1 MKKFLY
7 LFLVLILTLFIGIKV
22 NSYFKSIET
31 KINLLAS
38 SVVDETNS
46 LNTIKSSGENTF
58 QNLNFQKP
66 NFVEVA
72 KTTIDNVVHV
82 KNSTNISNDFSLEDL
97 IFGRRQQRPLI
108 GSGSGV
114 IISPDGYII
123 TNSHVV
129 ENADKIEI
137 TTNSNQTFY
146 AELVGSDDQNDIA
159 LLKINSN
166 EVLSYATFGD
176 SDSTQIGEWVL
187 AVGNPFNL
195 NSTVTAGII
204 SAKSRNL
211 DPSGRTTQSYIQ
223 TDAAVNPGN
232 SGGALVNTKG
242 ELIGINTAIQSQT
255 GSYIGYSFAV
265 PSNIARKVIEDIMEF
280 GVVQYGFLGVT
291 GSSLNSSISK
301 KLGTI
306 DTEGFY
312 ISSVEE
318 GSGANIAGIKSG
330 DIIKKID
337 GISINKFSDLKG
349 YLNSKRPNDVVKIKL
364 KVNSKEKLVSVK
376 LNKNERVQFYLI
388 GVLKNMSKE
397 ELIKSNFSSAVKIS
411 EFNNNYK
418 KYWEDYG
425 IKVGNIV
432 KSINGNK
439 IHTILDVEKILKSR
453 KYHDPINIEIINDN
467 NITERFNFR

>member
-7 LFLVLILTLFIGIKV
+7 LFLALILTLFIGIKV

-46 LNTIKSSGENTF
+46 LNTVKSSSENTF

-137 TTNSNQTFY
+137 TTNSNQTFD

>member
-38 SVVDETNS
+38 SVVNETNS
-46 LNTIKSSGENTF
+46 LNTVKSSDKNTF

-66 NFVEVA
+66 DFVEVA
-72 KTTIDNVVHV
+72 KRTIDNVVHV

-108 GSGSGV
+108 GTGSGV

-129 ENADKIEI
+129 KNADKIEI
-137 TTNSNQTFY
+137 TTNSNQTFD

-301 KLGTI
+301 KLGTK
-306 DTEGFY
+306 DTKGFY
-312 ISSVEE
+312 INSVEE

-330 DIIKKID
+330 DIIKQVD
-337 GISINKFSDLKG
+337 GININKFSDLKG
-349 YLNSKRPNDVVKIKL
+349 YLNSKRPNDIVKIKL
-364 KVNSKEKLVSVK
+364 KINSKEKLVSVK
-376 LNKNERVQFYLI
+376 LNKNERIQFYLI
-388 GVLKNMSKE
+388 GILKNISKD
-397 ELIKSNFSSAVKIS
+397 ELIKSNASSGVKIS

-425 IKVGNIV
+425 IKVGNII

>member
-1 MKKFLY
+1 MKKL
-7 LFLVLILTLFIGIKV
+7 LFIILTLIISLFILIKGINYIKSIEDKV
-22 NSYFKSIET
+22 NSITSIDNYNEPLT
-31 KINLLAS
+31 GNVKTSHDAI
-38 SVVDETNS
+38 NS
-46 LNTIKSSGENTF
+46 LNFE
-58 QNLNFQKP
+58 KP
-66 NFVEVA
+66 DFVQVA
-72 KTTIDNVVHV
+72 NKTIDNVVHV
-82 KNSTNISNDFSLEDL
+82 KNSSNISNGFSIQDL
-97 IFGRRQQRPLI
+97 IFGKKQRHPLI
-108 GSGSGV
+108 GTGSGV

-123 TNSHVV
+123 TNSHVIK
-129 ENADKIEI
+129 NADKIEV
-137 TTNSNQTFY
+137 TTNNNQTFD
-146 AELVGSDDQNDIA
+146 AELIGSDDQNDIA
-159 LLKINSN
+159 LLKINSS
-166 EVLSYATFGD
+166 EVLSHATFGD

-211 DPSGRTTQSYIQ
+211 DPSGRKTQSYIQ

-280 GVVQYGFLGVT
+280 GIVQYGFLGVT

-301 KLGTI
+301 ELGI
-306 DTEGFY
+306 KDTEGFY
-312 ISSVEE
+312 INSIEE
-318 GSGANIAGIKSG
+318 GSGANSAGIKKG
-330 DIIKKID
+330 DIIKQID

-349 YLNSKRPNDVVKIKL
+349 YLNSKRPNDVVNIKL
-364 KVNSKEKLVSVK
+364 KNNLKEEIISVK
-376 LNKNERVQFYLI
+376 LNKNERIQFYLI
-388 GVLKNMSKE
+388 GILKNLSKN
-397 ELIKSNFSSAVKIS
+397 ELIKLNVSSGVKIS
-411 EFNNNYK
+411 EFNSNYK
-418 KYWEDYG
+418 KYWKDYG
-425 IKVGNIV
+425 ISVGNII
-432 KSINGNK
+432 KSINSTT

>member
-7 LFLVLILTLFIGIKV
+7 LFLALILTLFIGIKV

-31 KINLLAS
+31 KINILSS
-38 SVVDETNS
+38 SVVNETNS
-46 LNTIKSSGENTF
+46 LNTVKSFDENIF
-58 QNLNFQKP
+58 KSLNFQKP
-66 NFVEVA
+66 DFVDVA
-72 KTTIDNVVHV
+72 KRTIDNVVHV

-97 IFGRRQQRPLI
+97 IFGKRQQRPLI
-108 GSGSGV
+108 GTGSGV

-129 ENADKIEI
+129 KNADKIEI
-137 TTNSNQTFY
+137 TTNSNQTFD

-265 PSNIARKVIEDIMEF
+265 PSNIARKIIEDIMEF

-301 KLGTI
+301 KLGTK

-312 ISSVEE
+312 INSVEE

-330 DIIKKID
+330 DIIKQVD
-337 GISINKFSDLKG
+337 GININKFSDLKG
-349 YLNSKRPNDVVKIKL
+349 YLNSKRPNDIVKIKL
-364 KVNSKEKLVSVK
+364 KIDSEEKLVSVK
-376 LNKNERVQFYLI
+376 LNKNQRIQFYLI
-388 GVLKNMSKE
+388 GILKNMSKD
-397 ELIKSNFSSAVKIS
+397 ELIKSNVSSGVKIS

-418 KYWEDYG
+418 KYWQDYG
-425 IKVGNIV
+425 IRVGNIV
-432 KSINGNK
+432 KSINGKK
-439 IHTILDVEKILKSR
+439 IQTILDVEKILKSR
-453 KYHDPINIEIINDN
+453 NYQDPINIEIINDN

>member
-7 LFLVLILTLFIGIKV
+7 LFLALILTLFIGIKV

-137 TTNSNQTFY
+137 TTNSNQTFD

-425 IKVGNIV
+425 IRVGNIV

>member
-1 MKKFLY
+1 MKKFFY
-7 LFLVLILTLFIGIKV
+7 LFVTLVLTLFIGIKV

-31 KINLLAS
+31 KINSLS
-38 SVVDETNS
+38 SSIVNEKNL
-46 LNTIKSSGENTF
+46 LNTVKSSDENTF
-58 QNLNFQKP
+58 KNLNFQKP
-66 NFVEVA
+66 DFVEVA
-72 KTTIDNVVHV
+72 KRTIDNVVHV

-108 GSGSGV
+108 GTGSGV

-129 ENADKIEI
+129 KNADKIEI
-137 TTNSNQTFY
+137 TTNSNQTFD

-265 PSNIARKVIEDIMEF
+265 PSNIARKIIEDIMEF

-301 KLGTI
+301 RLGTK

-312 ISSVEE
+312 INSVEE

-330 DIIKKID
+330 DIIKQVD
-337 GISINKFSDLKG
+337 GININKFSDLKG
-349 YLNSKRPNDVVKIKL
+349 YLYSKRPNDIVKIKL
-364 KVNSKEKLVSVK
+364 KTNSKEKLVSVK
-376 LNKNERVQFYLI
+376 LNKNERIQFYLI
-388 GVLKNMSKE
+388 GILKNMSKD
-397 ELIKSNFSSAVKIS
+397 ELIKSNVSSGVKIS

-425 IKVGNIV
+425 IRIGNIV

-453 KYHDPINIEIINDN
+453 KYNDPINIEIINDN

>member
-7 LFLVLILTLFIGIKV
+7 LFLALILTLFIGIKV
-22 NSYFKSIET
+22 NSYFKSIEAE
-31 KINLLAS
+31 INLLAS
-38 SVVDETNS
+38 NVVDEKNS

-58 QNLNFQKP
+58 KNLNFQKP
-66 NFVEVA
+66 DFVEVA

-82 KNSTNISNDFSLEDL
+82 KNSTNISDDFSLEDL

-129 ENADKIEI
+129 KNADKIEI
-137 TTNSNQTFY
+137 TTNSNQTFD

>member
-1 MKKFLY
+1 MRKFLY
-7 LFLVLILTLFIGIKV
+7 LFLVLILTLFIGIKI

-38 SVVDETNS
+38 SVVNETNS
-46 LNTIKSSGENTF
+46 LNTVKSSDENTF

-66 NFVEVA
+66 DFVEVA
-72 KTTIDNVVHV
+72 KRTIDNVVHV

-108 GSGSGV
+108 GTGSGV

-123 TNSHVV
+123 TNLHVV
-129 ENADKIEI
+129 KNADKIEI
-137 TTNSNQTFY
+137 TTNSNQTFD

-301 KLGTI
+301 KLGTK
-306 DTEGFY
+306 DTKGFY
-312 ISSVEE
+312 INSVEE

-330 DIIKKID
+330 DIIKQVD
-337 GISINKFSDLKG
+337 GININKFSDLKG

-376 LNKNERVQFYLI
+376 LNKNERIQFYLI
-388 GVLKNMSKE
+388 GILKNISKD
-397 ELIKSNFSSAVKIS
+397 ELIKSNVSSGVKIS

-425 IKVGNIV
+425 IKVGNII

>member
-1 MKKFLY
+1 MKKFMY
-7 LFLVLILTLFIGIKV
+7 LFLTLILSLFIGIKV
-22 NSYFKSIET
+22 NTYFKSIEA
-31 KINLLAS
+31 KINLLSS
-38 SVVDETNS
+38 SVINEIPV
-46 LNTIKSSGENTF
+46 LNNLQTSDKNNL

-66 NFVEVA
+66 DFVEIA
-72 KTTIDNVVHV
+72 KKTIDNVVHV
-82 KNSTNISNDFSLEDL
+82 KNSSNISNDFSLEDL

-108 GSGSGV
+108 GTGSGV

-123 TNSHVV
+123 TNSHVIK
-129 ENADKIEI
+129 NADKIEV
-137 TTNSNQTFY
+137 TTNSNQTFD
-146 AELVGSDDQNDIA
+146 AELIGSDDKNDIA

-242 ELIGINTAIQSQT
+242 QLIGINTAIQSQT

-265 PSNIARKVIEDIMEF
+265 PSNIAKKVIEDIMEF

-301 KLGTI
+301 VLGI
-306 DTEGFY
+306 KDTEGFY
-312 ISSVEE
+312 INSIEE

-330 DIIKKID
+330 DIIKQID

-364 KVNSKEKLVSVK
+364 KTNSKETLVSVK
-376 LNKNERVQFYLI
+376 LNKNERIQFYLI
-388 GVLKNMSKE
+388 GILKNISKD
-397 ELIKSNFSSAVKIS
+397 ELKQFNVSSGVKIS
-411 EFNNNYK
+411 EFNDNYK
-418 KYWEDYG
+418 KYWNDYG
-425 IKVGNIV
+425 IKIGNIV

-439 IHTILDVEKILKSR
+439 IQTILDVEKILISR
-453 KYHDPINIEIINDN
+453 NYHDPINIEIINDN
-467 NITERFNFR
+467 NIIERFNFR

>member
-7 LFLVLILTLFIGIKV
+7 LFLALILTLFIGIKV
-22 NSYFKSIET
+22 SSYFKSIET

-46 LNTIKSSGENTF
+46 LNTVKSSVENTF

-108 GSGSGV
+108 GTGSGV

-137 TTNSNQTFY
+137 TTNSNQTFD

-425 IKVGNIV
+425 IRVGNIV

>member
-31 KINLLAS
+31 KINLLSS
-38 SVVDETNS
+38 SVINETNS
-46 LNTIKSSGENTF
+46 LNTVKSSDENTF

-66 NFVEVA
+66 DFVEVA
-72 KTTIDNVVHV
+72 KRTIDNVVHV

-108 GSGSGV
+108 GTGSGV

-123 TNSHVV
+123 TNLHVV
-129 ENADKIEI
+129 KNADKIEI
-137 TTNSNQTFY
+137 TTNSNQTFD

-425 IKVGNIV
+425 IRVGNIV

>member
-38 SVVDETNS
+38 SVVNETNS
-46 LNTIKSSGENTF
+46 LNTVKSSDENTF

-66 NFVEVA
+66 DFVEVA
-72 KTTIDNVVHV
+72 KRTIDNVVHV

-108 GSGSGV
+108 GTGSGV

-123 TNSHVV
+123 TNLHVV
-129 ENADKIEI
+129 KNADKIEI
-137 TTNSNQTFY
+137 TTNSNQTFD

-242 ELIGINTAIQSQT
+242 
-255 GSYIGYSFAV
+255 
-265 PSNIARKVIEDIMEF
+265 
-280 GVVQYGFLGVT
+280 
-291 GSSLNSSISK
+291 
-301 KLGTI
+301 
-306 DTEGFY
+306 
-312 ISSVEE
+312 
-318 GSGANIAGIKSG
+318 
-330 DIIKKID
+330 
-337 GISINKFSDLKG
+337 
-349 YLNSKRPNDVVKIKL
+349 
-364 KVNSKEKLVSVK
+364 
-376 LNKNERVQFYLI
+376 
-388 GVLKNMSKE
+388 
-397 ELIKSNFSSAVKIS
+397 
-411 EFNNNYK
+411 
-418 KYWEDYG
+418 
-425 IKVGNIV
+425 
-432 KSINGNK
+432 
-439 IHTILDVEKILKSR
+439 
-453 KYHDPINIEIINDN
+453 
-467 NITERFNFR
+467 

>member
-46 LNTIKSSGENTF
+46 LNTVKSSGENTF

-108 GSGSGV
+108 GTGSGV

-137 TTNSNQTFY
+137 TTNSNQKFD

-425 IKVGNIV
+425 IRVGNIV

>member
-7 LFLVLILTLFIGIKV
+7 LFLALILTLFIGIKV
-22 NSYFKSIET
+22 SSYFKSIET

-46 LNTIKSSGENTF
+46 LNTVKSSGENTF

-108 GSGSGV
+108 GTGSGV

-137 TTNSNQTFY
+137 TTNSNQKFD

-301 KLGTI
+301 KLGTK
-306 DTEGFY
+306 DTKGFY
-312 ISSVEE
+312 INSVEE

-330 DIIKKID
+330 DIIKQVD
-337 GISINKFSDLKG
+337 GININKFSDLKG
-349 YLNSKRPNDVVKIKL
+349 YLNSKRPNDIVKIKL
-364 KVNSKEKLVSVK
+364 KINSKEKLVSVK
-376 LNKNERVQFYLI
+376 LNKNERIQFYLI
-388 GVLKNMSKE
+388 GILKNISKD
-397 ELIKSNFSSAVKIS
+397 ELIKSNVSSGVKIS

-425 IKVGNIV
+425 IRVGNIV

>member
-7 LFLVLILTLFIGIKV
+7 LFLALILTLFIGIKV

-31 KINLLAS
+31 KINLLDRS
-38 SVVDETNS
+38 YINKINS
-46 LNTIKSSGENTF
+46 LNTVKNSNE
-58 QNLNFQKP
+58 NLNFQKP
-66 NFVEVA
+66 DFIEVA
-72 KTTIDNVVHV
+72 KKTIDNVVHV

-108 GSGSGV
+108 GTGSGV

-129 ENADKIEI
+129 KNADKIEI
-137 TTNSNQTFY
+137 TTNSNQTFD

-301 KLGTI
+301 KLGTK

-312 ISSVEE
+312 INSVEE
-318 GSGANIAGIKSG
+318 GSGANISGIKSG
-330 DIIKKID
+330 DIIKQID
-337 GISINKFSDLKG
+337 GININKFSDLKG
-349 YLNSKRPNDVVKIKL
+349 YLNSKRPNDIVKIKL
-364 KVNSKEKLVSVK
+364 KINSKEKLVSVK
-376 LNKNERVQFYLI
+376 LNKNERIQFYLI
-388 GVLKNMSKE
+388 GILKNISKD
-397 ELIKSNFSSAVKIS
+397 ELIKSNASSGVKIS

-425 IKVGNIV
+425 IRVGNIV

-439 IHTILDVEKILKSR
+439 IHTILDVERILKSR
-453 KYHDPINIEIINDN
+453 KYNDPINIEIINDN
-467 NITERFNFR
+467 NLTERFNFR